1 MLAAPF
7 FIVNIVHLGI
17 INVLVSKL
25 LHSSSSRE
33 RQLRNCAGKLKIAC
47 LPDGSTNSETVRGIY
62 TLVWSHLKHFAD
74 VCLSHS
80 LRSMGGGGYT
90 AILVW
95 SHANLR
101 LSHILYGDSWNIKNK
116 CTAAAMFDSWLSR
129 STNVYFYEHFFHPF
143 IFTYAYTQVTNKY
156 LIIHSCWSRT
166 HWAII
171 AIQIWFLL
179 TFLFCYTTWKAIILW
194 MHWAIYC
201 IRNSL
206 TIRTY
211 LLSYFDSKGIG
222 NIQHMDIQNNFNM
235 STHFKS

>member
-33 RQLRNCAGKLKIAC
+33 RQLRNCACKLKIAC

-62 TLVWSHLKHFAD
+62 TLVWSHLKHLAD
-74 VCLSHS
+74 
-80 LRSMGGGGYT
+80 
-90 AILVW
+90 
-95 SHANLR
+95 LR

-206 TIRTY
+206 MIRTY
-211 LLSYFDSKGIG
+211 LLSYFDSIAKGIG

>member
-33 RQLRNCAGKLKIAC
+33 RQLRRQIENSMFTRWFNKLR
-47 LPDGSTNSETVRGIY
+47 NSERNLYPCMESFETLCWCLFVTQFAFHGGY
-62 TLVWSHLKHFAD
+62 TATLVWSHAD
-74 VCLSHS
+74 
-80 LRSMGGGGYT
+80 
-90 AILVW
+90 
-95 SHANLR
+95 LR